1 MGRRILPIILLVGGF
16 LLLVV
21 VAFFFFQ
28 QTGPAP
34 APAGATPQA
43 GEQEGAPETA
53 DVDATPATVGTAP
66 TLVEVVVSLQTVP
79 RGWQMTEAELTTD
92 LRRADQVGRNVIT
105 DIDEALGKYART
117 DIFQGETLTR
127 DTLIED
133 PTEEGVEEYGPSSL
147 IPEGFVA
154 QAVPMDRLSSVAYGL
169 DNGDFVDI
177 MLTFTVSEIDEEF
190 NTLLQNSA
198 VFSIETAGAAT
209 EEGAPAQTSRSL
221 LVLDPFGRFET
232 LPNGDLA
239 LLSPSESQR
248 PMQVSFVLQAAKV
261 VQVGPWEPPEA
272 VTVPTPTPTPDPNAT
287 PTPEAGVVPT
297 PTPAPP
303 DVLLLALAPQQQLV
317 LRYAVENAADIDFA
331 LRGPDDGQ
339 IYSIENVD
347 INDFFSRFGIEPPID
362 FGYTV
367 SPVYVTVT
375 PVAPPA
381 SGEGGG

>member
-1 MGRRILPIILLVGGF
+1 

-28 QTGPAP
+28 QSEPTPEPVEATLPADEAAQTQDSETTPEP
-34 APAGATPQA
+34 A
-43 GEQEGAPETA
+43 
-53 DVDATPATVGTAP
+53 GTAP
-66 TLVEVVVSLQTVP
+66 SLVEVVVSLQTVP

-92 LRRADQVGRNVIT
+92 LRRASEVGVNVIT

-127 DTLIED
+127 DALIED
-133 PTEEGVEEYGPSSL
+133 PTVEGVEEYGPSSL

-154 QAVPMDRLSSVAYGL
+154 QAVPMDRLSSVAYGV
-169 DNGDFVDI
+169 DNGDLVDI
-177 MLTFTVSEIDEEF
+177 MLTFVIAEVDEEF
-190 NTLLQNSA
+190 TTLLQNSA
-198 VFSIETAGAAT
+198 VFSIETVSGGG
-209 EEGAPAQTSRSL
+209 EEGGEAQTNRSL

-232 LPNGDLA
+232 LPNGDLGYI
-239 LLSPSESQR
+239 SPSESQR
-248 PMQVSFVLQAAKV
+248 PMRVSFVLQGAKV
-261 VQVGPWEPPEA
+261 IQVGPWEPRDA
-272 VTVPTPTPTPDPNAT
+272 VTLPTPTPTPDPNAT

-297 PTPAPP
+297 PTPPPP

-317 LRYAVENAADIDFA
+317 LKYAVENAADIDFA
-331 LRGPDDGQ
+331 LRGPEDGQ

-347 INDFFSRFGIEPPID
+347 INAFLSRFGIEPPID
-362 FGYTV
+362 YEYTV

-381 SGEGGG
+381 ASGEGGG